1 MQDLFRHLRI
11 HTRKKK
17 MKDENI
23 CYIHKIA
30 MKKIE
35 QEEPIPE
42 YGIYRYIEY
51 KCPVC
56 LTTCVET

>member
-1 MQDLFRHLRI
+1 MKEEN
-11 HTRKKK
+11 RKIVP
-17 MKDENI
+17 I
-23 CYIHKIA
+23 CYIHKVA

-42 YGIYRYIEY
+42 YGIYRYVEY